1 MGDILL
7 GEEAL
12 ADGLVDE
19 IGTMSDVL
27 ERDFPGHKLKKLRR
41 GEIGHGILKFF
52 EPAVMKSFGPRGAAN
67 GSGASSPGA
76 GPDGVAGAAAAPA
89 PPLAGATVWSLP
101 QCGQIRSCSGSRSP
115 QWRHGTRNDVS

>member
-1 MGDILL
+1 MQISLKRSDKLRLSRKTVMGDILL

-52 EPAVMKSFGPRGAAN
+52 EPAVMKSSIN
-67 GSGASSPGA
+67 E
-76 GPDGVAGAAAAPA
+76 
-89 PPLAGATVWSLP
+89 L
-101 QCGQIRSCSGSRSP
+101 SR
-115 QWRHGTRNDVS
+115 DVLSAISQMKR